1 MDHERPVMRRCGA
14 LRPVEGPRI
23 YNDLATNT
31 RVSPKATWSN
41 LNPSADFE
49 PIAGSSRG
57 DGRAG

>member
-1 MDHERPVMRRCGA
+1 MRRCGA

-23 YNDLATNT
+23 YNELATNT

>member
-31 RVSPKATWSN
+31 RVSPKAAWSN

-49 PIAGSSRG
+49 VIPGAVAAI
-57 DGRAG
+57 GRES

>member
-23 YNDLATNT
+23 YNDLATKHAGLAE
-31 RVSPKATWSN
+31 SHMEQPE
-41 LNPSADFE
+41 PSADFE